1 LYRLGGYH
9 GDSRTQTIADSTA
22 KAKHL
27 RATDKLM
34 RLLATYVET
43 SHLGE
48 VFMEKALLCLT
59 RNDYEPDLCFF
70 GREKADVSL
79 SPQAIR
85 GRNRIVRRCRLSDPG
100 TSCFRPCD
108 PSRNATASSRV
119 KRL

>member
-1 LYRLGGYH
+1 
-9 GDSRTQTIADSTA
+9 
-22 KAKHL
+22 
-27 RATDKLM
+27 
-34 RLLATYVET
+34 
-43 SHLGE
+43 
-48 VFMEKALLCLT
+48 MEKALLCLT

-119 KRL
+119 KRLTCGHSIQTEVSLKVEWEWFLAHLPGCCFYNFLWRNL